1 MKRTENVELTVM
13 CLVRRGDEYL
23 LQDRVK
29 KDYRG
34 FTLPGG
40 HVEPGESIVD
50 AVVREMKEETGLT
63 IRNPK
68 LCGVKQFPI
77 EGGRYLVFLFT
88 ADEFGGEVSSSEE
101 GNMHWVCRKD
111 LGKVNLVEDFNELLQ
126 VMTEDS
132 LNEFQYVPEENQW
145 KIVLK

>member
-1 MKRTENVELTVM
+1 MFSTERRRIFAAGQGEEGLQRLYFARGACRTGRVNRRCGCPGNEGGDRADNLESEI
-13 CLVRRGDEYL
+13 VRCE
-23 LQDRVK
+23 
-29 KDYRG
+29 
-34 FTLPGG
+34 
-40 HVEPGESIVD
+40 
-50 AVVREMKEETGLT
+50 AVSNR
-63 IRNPK
+63 
-68 LCGVKQFPI
+68 
-77 EGGRYLVFLFT
+77 GGRYLVFLFT

-101 GNMHWVCRKD
+101 GSMHWVCRKD

>member
-13 CLVRRGDEYL
+13 CLIRNGDEYL
-23 LQDRVK
+23 LQDRIK

-40 HVEPGESIVD
+40 HVEPGESIVE
-50 AVVREMKEETGLT
+50 AAVREMKEETGLT

-88 ADEFGGEVSSSEE
+88 ADEFGGEVCSSEE
-101 GNMHWVCRKD
+101 GSMHWVRKED
-111 LGKVNLVEDFNELLQ
+111 LAKVNLVNDFRELLQ

-132 LNEFQYVPEENQW
+132 LNEFQYVPEGSQW